1 MSAVD
6 LHLADADATQ
16 ALGEAIGRAL
26 RAGDVVAADGPL
38 GAGKTCLAQGVARGL
53 EVPPGHYVN
62 SPTFAILQSHPGR
75 LAFHHID
82 LYRIGDA
89 DEALGLGLE
98 EVVGTDGVA
107 FVEWPGRLP
116 ELFPPDVL
124 WIRLRHDGVGRRAEL
139 RATGPGAA
147 RVLEMIKPHRGE

>member
-1 MSAVD
+1 M
-6 LHLADADATQ
+6 
-16 ALGEAIGRAL
+16 
-26 RAGDVVAADGPL
+26 
-38 GAGKTCLAQGVARGL
+38 ARGL
-53 EVPPGHYVN
+53 EVPPDHYVN

-75 LAFHHID
+75 LVFHHID

-107 FVEWPGRLP
+107 LVEWPGRVP

-124 WIRLRHDGVGRRAEL
+124 WIRLRHEGSGRRAEL
-139 RATGPGAA
+139 HATGPGSR
-147 RVLEMIKPHRGE
+147 RVLEMINRSIDG